1 MSAEKFNALKGY
13 TVGIPAVDVV
23 DANGNVITNVV
34 VPSGNVT
41 ANKVY
46 SNNYYFANGAP
57 FTSEPA
63 GANTQVQFNNNGAL
77 GASANFT
84 FDITTQS
91 VAVGNFVA
99 SGDSVDL
106 GDVENLHI
114 DGGLNGYV
122 LQTDGAGNL
131 SWTAQT
137 GNGGGNG
144 TPGGSNMQ
152 VQFNDAGLFGGD
164 AGFFYD
170 KDTNMLSVN
179 FIEGDG
185 SNLSN
190 ITYANITG
198 IGNVSAIDL
207 DGNAQHVLYGNGVFA
222 GLSAGAT
229 ANYANYAGNV
239 VDNAQPNITSVGT
252 LTSLDVGTTI
262 QTQNLSANGNIG
274 ADGLA
279 VTGNSIFNG
288 NVTVNNT
295 GRIDA
300 YANVNLASS
309 PNVSMA
315 VSNLHISGGLNG
327 YVLSTD
333 GNGNLAWV
341 VQSGG
346 GGGGG
351 TPGGTSGQLQYN
363 DAGSF
368 AGSPYMT
375 FNNST
380 NKVTMGGS
388 LSANVFTVGSGIY
401 ELRTTEV
408 CFANTT
414 STSNVELCQTPVQD
428 LLSVQY
434 VVIASET
441 ASGKRQSA
449 TFDVL
454 YYDTQIAYNEISSL
468 YVGGLLADFDVTY
481 VPGDS
486 LNPARIVLWVE
497 PSTTNQIEYKI
508 VIDKYKD

>member
-13 TVGIPAVDVV
+13 SVGIPAVDVV

-63 GANTQVQFNNNGAL
+63 GSNKQVQFNNNGAL

-144 TPGGSNMQ
+144 SPGGSNMQ

-179 FIEGDG
+179 YIEGDG

-198 IGNVSAIDL
+198 IGNVSAVNL

-222 GLSAGAT
+222 AQTAGAT

-239 VDNAQPNITSVGT
+239 VEAAQPNITSVGT
-252 LTSLDVGTTI
+252 LTALNVSGTI
-262 QTQNLSANGNIG
+262 QTTNLSANGNIG
-274 ADGLA
+274 ADGIA
-279 VTGNSIFNG
+279 ITGSSQFAGPVTITSLGNLTSGG
-288 NVTVNNT
+288 NVNFANSP
-295 GRIDA
+295 
-300 YANVNLASS
+300 NVNLKVA
-309 PNVSMA
+309 
-315 VSNLHISGGLNG
+315 NLHIDGGLNG

-333 GNGNLAWV
+333 GAGNLSWTV
-341 VQSGG
+341 GGG

-351 TPGGTSGQLQYN
+351 TPGGANTQLQYN

-368 AGSPYMT
+368 GGSPYMS
-375 FNNST
+375 FNKST
-380 NKVTMGGS
+380 NKVTFGAEV
-388 LSANVFTVGSGIY
+388 SANVLTVGSGSF
-401 ELRTTEV
+401 EFRTTEV
-408 CFANTT
+408 CIANTT
-414 STSNVELCQTPVQD
+414 SVSNIELCQTPTAD
-428 LLSVQY
+428 LSAIQY
-434 VVIASET
+434 VVVATET
-441 ASGKRQSA
+441 ASGKRQYLNIDA
-449 TFDVL
+449 V
-454 YYDTQIAYNEISSL
+454 YYDTQIAYNEVSSL
-468 YVGGLLADFDVTY
+468 YVGGLLADFDLTY

-486 LNPARIVLWVE
+486 LNPARVVLWVQ
-497 PSTTNQIEYKI
+497 PSTTNQIDYKI